1 VGYHSVTRRIGLA
14 NSAAASIPE
23 DVRRA
28 TSDASSDLRHLAGR
42 SGGGGGG
49 GVVDFRAMSRREK
62 LTFINF
68 CVTNLCAG
76 CFYSL
81 IGPFFPTEVVRPVDV
96 KTLETKKTLRR

>member
-1 VGYHSVTRRIGLA
+1 VGYHSVTRRISLA

-42 SGGGGGG
+42 SGGG

-96 KTLETKKTLRR
+96 KTLETKKL

>member
-1 VGYHSVTRRIGLA
+1 VGYHSVTRRISLA

-42 SGGGGGG
+42 SGGGGG

-96 KTLETKKTLRR
+96 KNIGDKKTLRR